1 LRGFAAGK
9 ANENTVGENGAPQA
23 KPESQ
28 TCANFQFSIFN
39 FQSQTMTTATDKTIH
54 DQVKLDARVALQVVL
69 QGMKI
74 RFGRSLVTIMGVVLG
89 IAFLMSI
96 LTSQLLKSGVSEEQG
111 VRLELQRMNN
121 FLKADM
127 GPPIGKTLG
136 VVQAGRLSAMEKR
149 FIRSLVAQELQAF
162 NWCALAGAEQ
172 EDTAEVALIAG
183 EALKQSELKALAAD
197 SDMVLLMG
205 DGEIPAGTWDDIPA
219 GNALARIAVTRDI
232 ADRRIPEAI
241 AVTQLARLLLPEE
254 VEKLAAEKRTA
265 RFRNIWIIIISLLV
279 TVIGISNAMLMSVTE
294 RFREIGTMKCLGA
307 LSAFVRQIFLFESC
321 LIGAVG
327 GLMGSLIGSLF
338 SIVIYAF
345 TYGFGIVMASVGGGI
360 GLLLLYLLLA
370 FAAGVI
376 LSMIAAIYPANV
388 ASRMVPADALR
399 SNI

>member
-1 LRGFAAGK
+1 
-9 ANENTVGENGAPQA
+9 
-23 KPESQ
+23 
-28 TCANFQFSIFN
+28 
-39 FQSQTMTTATDKTIH
+39 MTTSENQTIH
-54 DQVKLDARVALQVVL
+54 DQVKLDGRVALQVVL

-127 GPPIGKTLG
+127 GPPSGKKLG
-136 VVQAGRLSAMEKR
+136 VLQAGALSAMEKR
-149 FIRSLVAQELQAF
+149 FIRSLVAQEAQAF
-162 NWCALAGAEQ
+162 NWHTLDDAARQDASDL
-172 EDTAEVALIAG
+172 ALIVG
-183 EALKQSELKALAAD
+183 EALKEADLKELTGA

-205 DGEIPAGTWDDIPA
+205 DGAIPAGTWA
-219 GNALARIAVTRDI
+219 GMGNGNTLARIAVTQDV
-232 ADRRIPEAI
+232 ADRQIPKPI
-241 AVTQLARLLLPEE
+241 AVALLARQLLPEE
-254 VEKLAAEKRTA
+254 EAKLAAEKRTA

-338 SIVIYAF
+338 SILIYAF
-345 TYGFGIVMASVGGGI
+345 TFGFGVVMTSVASAI
-360 GLLLLYLLLA
+360 GALLLYLLLA
-370 FAAGVI
+370 SAAGII
-376 LSMIAAIYPANV
+376 LSIVAAIYPANV

>member
-1 LRGFAAGK
+1 
-9 ANENTVGENGAPQA
+9 
-23 KPESQ
+23 
-28 TCANFQFSIFN
+28 
-39 FQSQTMTTATDKTIH
+39 MTTETDKTIH
-54 DQVKLDARVALQVVL
+54 DQVKLNAQVALQVVL

-96 LTSQLLKSGVSEEQG
+96 LTSQLLKAGVSNEQAA
-111 VRLELQRMNN
+111 RLELQRMNN

-127 GPPIGKTLG
+127 GPPAGKALG
-136 VVQAGRLSAMEKR
+136 VIQTGPLNPMEQR
-149 FIRSLVAQELQAF
+149 FVRSLAGQDVAAF
-162 NWCALAGAEQ
+162 NWCALDGPKPDEGDDAGLLVG
-172 EDTAEVALIAG
+172 D
-183 EALKQSELKALAAD
+183 ALKRSELGSLAAD
-197 SDMVLLMG
+197 SDIVVLVG
-205 DGEIPAGTWDDIPA
+205 QGEPSDAMWQELLAGGALSRIATTQEGIDDRAPSSV
-219 GNALARIAVTRDI
+219 AVTR
-232 ADRRIPEAI
+232 
-241 AVTQLARLLLPEE
+241 LARQLLPEE
-254 VEKLAAEKRTA
+254 IAKLEAEKRTA

-327 GLMGSLIGSLF
+327 GLLGSLVGAFF
-338 SIVIYAF
+338 SILIYAF
-345 TYGFGIVMASVGGGI
+345 TYGFGVVMTSVGSGI
-360 GLLLLYLLLA
+360 GPLVIYLVLA
-370 FAAGVI
+370 FAAGIV

>member
-1 LRGFAAGK
+1 
-9 ANENTVGENGAPQA
+9 
-23 KPESQ
+23 
-28 TCANFQFSIFN
+28 
-39 FQSQTMTTATDKTIH
+39 MTATINQTIH
-54 DQVKLDARVALQVVL
+54 DQVRLNAQVALQVVL

-96 LTSQLLKSGVSEEQG
+96 LTSQLLKSGVSTEQAA
-111 VRLELQRMNN
+111 RLELQRMNN

-127 GPPIGKTLG
+127 GPAAGKTLG
-136 VVQAGRLSAMEKR
+136 VLQSGTLSPMEQR
-149 FIRSLVAQELQAF
+149 FVRSLVAQEAAEF
-162 NWCALAGAEQ
+162 NWCTLHRTDGEEESDLALLVG
-172 EDTAEVALIAG
+172 DR
-183 EALKQSELKALAAD
+183 LKQSQLEPLLAN
-197 SDMVLLMG
+197 SDIVLLL
-205 DGEIPAGTWDDIPA
+205 GETTLPLRTWKETLRGSGLSRIATTQKVDDSVIPAT
-219 GNALARIAVTRDI
+219 LKVTRLS
-232 ADRRIPEAI
+232 RE
-241 AVTQLARLLLPEE
+241 LLPEE
-254 VEKLAAEKRTA
+254 LEKLEDEKQTA
-265 RFRNIWIIIISLLV
+265 RFRNVWIIIISLLV

-338 SIVIYAF
+338 SILIYAF
-345 TYGFGIVMASVGGGI
+345 TYGFGVVMTSVGGGI
-360 GLLLLYLLLA
+360 GALLLYLLLA
-370 FAAGVI
+370 FAAGVV

>member
-1 LRGFAAGK
+1 MSTST
-9 ANENTVGENGAPQA
+9 E
-23 KPESQ
+23 Q
-28 TCANFQFSIFN
+28 TIC
-39 FQSQTMTTATDKTIH
+39 

-96 LTSQLLKSGVSEEQG
+96 LTSQLLKSGVAAEQAD
-111 VRLELQRMNN
+111 RLELQRMNN

-127 GPPIGKTLG
+127 GPPSGKQLG
-136 VVQAGRLSAMEKR
+136 VLQAGALSDMEKR
-149 FIRSLVAQELQAF
+149 FIRSLVEQEAQAF
-162 NWCALAGAEQ
+162 NWHVLDDDARQ
-172 EDTAEVALIAG
+172 DRPEVALIVR
-183 EALKQSELKALAAD
+183 EALKETDLAGLTAA

-205 DGEIPAGTWDDIPA
+205 DGEIPAGTWDTMSD
-219 GNALARIAVTRDI
+219 GLARIAVTRDV
-232 ADRRIPEAI
+232 AGRHVPEGM
-241 AVTQLARLLLPEE
+241 AVALLARQLLPEE
-254 VEKLAAEKRTA
+254 VAKLAAEKRTE

-327 GLMGSLIGSLF
+327 GLMGGLIGSLF
-338 SIVIYAF
+338 SILIYAF
-345 TYGFGIVMASVGGGI
+345 TFGFGVVMASVATSAGS
-360 GLLLLYLLLA
+360 LALDLLLA
-370 FAAGVI
+370 SVAGIV
-376 LSMIAAIYPANV
+376 LSIIAAIYPASV

>member
-1 LRGFAAGK
+1 MK
-9 ANENTVGENGAPQA
+9 Q
-23 KPESQ
+23 S
-28 TCANFQFSIFN
+28 SIT
-39 FQSQTMTTATDKTIH
+39 QSSITQSSITQSSIR

-96 LTSQLLKSGVSEEQG
+96 LTSQLLKVGVSTEETT
-111 VRLELQRMNN
+111 RLELQRMNN

-127 GPPIGKTLG
+127 GPPTGKALG
-136 VVQAGRLSAMEKR
+136 VAQAGGLNAMEKR
-149 FIRSLVAQELQAF
+149 FIRSLAAQEAKAF
-162 NWCALAGAEQ
+162 NWHALDGAARQ
-172 EDTAEVALIAG
+172 DAPEVALMIG
-183 EALKQSELKALAAD
+183 ERLKESDLKALATD

-205 DGEIPAGTWDDIPA
+205 AGEIPAGTWDDVRA
-219 GNALARIAVTRDI
+219 GKGPARIAATRDI
-232 ADRRIPEAI
+232 AGRKIPNAV
-241 AVTQLARLLLPEE
+241 AVTQLARKLLPEE
-254 VEKLAAEKRTA
+254 KAKLEAEKKTA

-338 SIVIYAF
+338 SILIYAF
-345 TYGFGIVMASVGGGI
+345 TFGFGVVIASVASAI
-360 GLLLLYLLLA
+360 GALLIYLLLA
-370 FAAGVI
+370 FAAGVV

>member
-1 LRGFAAGK
+1 MK
-9 ANENTVGENGAPQA
+9 QSSTVQ
-23 KPESQ
+23 S
-28 TCANFQFSIFN
+28 SIE
-39 FQSQTMTTATDKTIH
+39 
-54 DQVKLDARVALQVVL
+54 DQVKLPAPVALQVVL

-96 LTSQLLKSGVSEEQG
+96 LTSQLLKSGVSIEQAA
-111 VRLELQRMNN
+111 RLELQRMNN

-127 GPPIGKTLG
+127 GPPTGKAIGVL
-136 VVQAGRLSAMEKR
+136 QAGPLSAMEQR
-149 FIRSLVAQELQAF
+149 FIRSLVGQQAATF
-162 NWCALAGAEQ
+162 NWCTLEGSNSDDDAKVTL
-172 EDTAEVALIAG
+172 LAG
-183 EALKQSELKALAAD
+183 EALNRSELEPLLAN
-197 SDMVLLMG
+197 SDMVLLL
-205 DGEIPAGTWDDIPA
+205 GEDKLPAKTWQERL
-219 GNALARIAVTRDI
+219 GGSGLGRIATTQKVDNSELPESLKVTRLS
-232 ADRRIPEAI
+232 RELR
-241 AVTQLARLLLPEE
+241 PEE
-254 VEKLAAEKRTA
+254 LKKLEAEKRTA

-327 GLMGSLIGSLF
+327 GLLGSLVGSLF
-338 SIVIYAF
+338 SILIYAF
-345 TYGFGIVMASVGGGI
+345 TYGFGVVMASVTSTI
-360 GLLLLYLLLA
+360 GNLFLYLLLA
-370 FAAGVI
+370 FTAGVV